1 MKSSQDPS
9 QFLVLK
15 KLYHII
21 CTSMF
26 YMLPA
31 GCRPYNTNGRP
42 PPTNCNST
50 NMIVSSTSINTPAY
64 WVTNTPV
71 QARNSDIYETSLNG
85 LVQQRRTASSGLLMN
100 IGYLNNGH
108 GPPNAMGPGTDSE
121 IGDELS
127 PLPRPASAGAAAVVS
142 GSAGLH
148 ENSVL
153 YDYPPSLA
161 VHVNSSNRHRGTM
174 QSLRKQHSVSCA
186 SHCCEVAAAASSANQ
201 PKVW

>member
-1 MKSSQDPS
+1 
-9 QFLVLK
+9 
-15 KLYHII
+15 
-21 CTSMF
+21 
-26 YMLPA
+26 
-31 GCRPYNTNGRP
+31 
-42 PPTNCNST
+42 
-50 NMIVSSTSINTPAY
+50 MIVSTSSINTPAY

-71 QARNSDIYETSLNG
+71 QACNSDIYETSLNG

-121 IGDELS
+121 LGDELS

-186 SHCCEVAAAASSANQ
+186 SHCCEAAAAASSANQ
-201 PKVW
+201 PKSIIKYDGSSPSLCN